1 MGVES
6 EVVISESL
14 LLASLGDDPDWRHM
28 GNDWRLRAIAECPIG
43 KEDHE
48 GGHLRDEIVVL
59 FMGGSDPS
67 ILCGSELTRPGDGV
81 SALDLIY
88 SGTPAHVIRAKPG
101 HALRFRGAGSEEANV
116 ESGEWVFRKS
126 VRHPGTKANKFIDRA
141 LQQAIVM
148 SGGSAF
154 TG

>member
-6 EVVISESL
+6 EVIIDEALVV
-14 LLASLGDDPDWRHM
+14 AGLGADPDWRNL

-43 KEDHE
+43 KEDD
-48 GGHLRDEIVVL
+48 GGTHLRDTIVVL
-59 FMGGSDPS
+59 FDGGAVPS
-67 ILCGSELTRPGDGV
+67 ILCGSELTRGDGV

-88 SGTPAHVIRAKPG
+88 SGTPAHIIRAKG
-101 HALRFRGAGSEEANV
+101 KALRFRGAGSEESGV

-126 VRHPGTKANKFIDRA
+126 VKHPGTKANRFIDRA
-141 LQQAIVM
+141 LQQAVVM